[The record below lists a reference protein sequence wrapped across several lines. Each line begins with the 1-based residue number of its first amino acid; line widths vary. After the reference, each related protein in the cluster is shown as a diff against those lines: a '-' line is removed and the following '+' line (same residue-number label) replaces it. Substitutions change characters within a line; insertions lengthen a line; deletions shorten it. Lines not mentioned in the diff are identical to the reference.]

1 MKKLILIFFI
11 FISCSSNDDKKNIPT
26 FDGNNAYQYLV
37 EQCNFGPRNPGSK
50 GHEKFAIF
58 LEEYLS
64 KMTKNILVQDFD
76 YLEHIT
82 GEERRG
88 KNIIAQFNIEAENR
102 LLIGAHWDTRALSDE
117 DLNEDNRLLPILG
130 ANDGASGTSVLM
142 ELAKIFSLNNP
153 PIGIDLVFFDA
164 EDVGISGK
172 PRTYAMGSEYFSKN
186 LPIKKPDNAIIVDMV
201 GDKYLQIPIERFSY
215 QTNPKLVKE
224 IWRLADELNLSAFEY
239 RIGFEIYDDH
249 VPLWENAQIPAIDII
264 DFDYPNLFSNHW
276 HTQNDIPENC
286 SPQSLQQVGTLLL
299 NYIYD

>member
-11 FISCSSNDDKKNIPT
+11 FISCSSNVDKKNIPT

>member
-11 FISCSSNDDKKNIPT
+11 FISCSSNHDKKNIPT

-224 IWRLADELNLSAFEY
+224 IWGLADELNLSAFEY

-264 DFDYPNLFSNHW
+264 DFDYPNLFSNH
-276 HTQNDIPENC
+276 
-286 SPQSLQQVGTLLL
+286 
-299 NYIYD
+299 

>member
-1 MKKLILIFFI
+1 MKKLILTFFV
-11 FISCSSNDDKKNIPT
+11 FISCSSIDDKKNIPT
-26 FDGNNAYQYLV
+26 FDGNNAYQYIV

-50 GHEKFAIF
+50 GHEQFAIF
-58 LEEYLS
+58 LEKYLS
-64 KMTKNILVQDFD
+64 KMTKNIIVQDFD
-76 YLEHIT
+76 YKEHIT
-82 GEERRG
+82 GIERQG

-117 DLNEDNRLLPILG
+117 DLNENNRLLPILG

-142 ELAKIFSLNNP
+142 ELAKIFSQNNP

-186 LPIKKPDNAIIVDMV
+186 LPIKKPNNAIIVDMV

-215 QTNPKLVKE
+215 RINPTLVKE
-224 IWRLADELNLSAFEY
+224 IWSLADELNLSAFEY
-239 RIGFEIYDDH
+239 RIGYEIYDDH

-264 DFDYPNLFSNHW
+264 DFDYPNLFYNHW
-276 HTQNDIPENC
+276 HTQNDLPENC
-286 SPQSLQQVGTLLL
+286 SPQSLQQIGTLLL
-299 NYIYD
+299 NYIYG

>member
-50 GHEKFAIF
+50 GHENFSIF

-172 PRTYAMGSEYFSKN
+172 PKTYAMGSEYFSKN

-299 NYIYD
+299 NYVYD

>member
-50 GHEKFAIF
+50 GHENFSIF

-82 GEERRG
+82 GKERRG

-224 IWRLADELNLSAFEY
+224 IWGLADELNLSAFEY

-299 NYIYD
+299 NYVYD

>member
-1 MKKLILIFFI
+1 MKKLILTFFI

-186 LPIKKPDNAIIVDMV
+186 LPIKKPDNAIIIDMV

>member
-1 MKKLILIFFI
+1 MKKLILTFFI

-142 ELAKIFSLNNP
+142 ELAKIFSQNNP

-186 LPIKKPDNAIIVDMV
+186 LPIKKPDNAIIIDMV